1 MVAPTLW
8 QEPVVSISLGW
19 IALAALLVV
28 VLLVG
33 LAVLLTW
40 RYWQHRASAAPHA
53 PSWLPDLLN
62 SLPMAALVADQDGQ
76 VMEHNAE
83 AARLLGLSGRDLGLP
98 LALHTLVQRVLTL
111 GVSETTEIPAPG
123 DAQRRLRVTVT
134 ALGAAG
140 TATSPVKNALVLVSD
155 PAELRQ
161 REMSY
166 LRLISTVSHELR
178 TPLTAIMGHVDIL
191 DSCGIQEEALWR
203 RSQRFISGEVK
214 RLARLVDDLLSL
226 SRLETSPS
234 QMCPVNVR
242 AIAEEAISTLWEVAE
257 RAQVTLLLQAP
268 PGLPRV
274 LADPDRL
281 QQVFINL
288 LDNAIKYSSGGAT
301 ATIRLG
307 HEGNVVR
314 VEVAD
319 TGPGI
324 ATDDLPHI
332 FEPMYRGST
341 AAIRASLGTGLG
353 LTILKTILEQH
364 GATISVQSAPGE
376 GTTFTFRLP
385 CA

>member
-1 MVAPTLW
+1 
-8 QEPVVSISLGW
+8 VVSISLGW
-19 IALAALLVV
+19 IVLAALLTV
-28 VLLVG
+28 VLLFG
-33 LAVLLTW
+33 LAVFLTW
-40 RYWQHRASAAPHA
+40 RYWQRKASAVSHA
-53 PSWLPDLLN
+53 PPWLPDLLN
-62 SLPMAALVADQDGQ
+62 SLPMAALVASQDGE
-76 VMEHNAE
+76 VIAHNAE
-83 AARLLGLSGRDLGLP
+83 ATRLLGLSGRALGLP
-98 LALHTLVQRVLTL
+98 LVLHTLVQQVLSL
-111 GVSETTEIPAPG
+111 GVSETTEIPAPD
-123 DAQRRLRVTVT
+123 DAKRRLRVTVT

-140 TATSPVKNALVLVSD
+140 PARNALVLVSD
-155 PAELRQ
+155 PVESRE

-166 LRLISTVSHELR
+166 LRLINTVSHELR

-191 DSCGIQEEALWR
+191 DSCSIEEEALWR

-234 QMCPVNVR
+234 QMRPVNVR
-242 AIAEEAISTLWEVAE
+242 AIAEEAISALWEAAE
-257 RAQVTLLLQAP
+257 RAQMTLLLQAL

-301 ATIRLG
+301 ATVRLG
-307 HEGNVVR
+307 HEGDVVR
-314 VEVAD
+314 VEVTD

-332 FEPMYRGST
+332 FQPMYRGST
-341 AAIRASLGTGLG
+341 AAIRVALGTGLG
-353 LTILKTILEQH
+353 LTIVKTILEQH
-364 GATISVQSAPGE
+364 GATISVESALGE

>member
-1 MVAPTLW
+1 
-8 QEPVVSISLGW
+8 
-19 IALAALLVV
+19 
-28 VLLVG
+28 
-33 LAVLLTW
+33 
-40 RYWQHRASAAPHA
+40 
-53 PSWLPDLLN
+53 
-62 SLPMAALVADQDGQ
+62 
-76 VMEHNAE
+76 
-83 AARLLGLSGRDLGLP
+83 
-98 LALHTLVQRVLTL
+98 
-111 GVSETTEIPAPG
+111 
-123 DAQRRLRVTVT
+123 
-134 ALGAAG
+134 
-140 TATSPVKNALVLVSD
+140 LVSD
-155 PAELRQ
+155 PVELRE

-191 DSCGIQEEALWR
+191 DSCSVEEEALWR

-234 QMCPVNVR
+234 QMRPVNVR
-242 AIAEEAISTLWEVAE
+242 AIAEEAISTLWEAAE
-257 RAQVTLLLQAP
+257 RAQVTLLLQTP

-301 ATIRLG
+301 ATIRLS
-307 HEGNVVR
+307 HEGNIVR

-332 FEPMYRGST
+332 FEPMYRGSS
-341 AAIRASLGTGLG
+341 AAIRVALGTGLG
-353 LTILKTILEQH
+353 LNIVKTILEQH
-364 GATISVQSAPGE
+364 GAAISVQSTPGD
-376 GTTFTFRLP
+376 GATFAFRLP

>member
-19 IALAALLVV
+19 IAVAALLAV
-28 VLLVG
+28 VLLFG
-33 LAVLLTW
+33 LAALLTW
-40 RYWQHRASAAPHA
+40 RYWQRRAPAAPHA
-53 PSWLPDLLN
+53 PPWLLDLLN
-62 SLPMAALVADQDGQ
+62 SLPMAALVASQDGR
-76 VMEHNAE
+76 VIVHNVE
-83 AARLLGLSGRDLGLP
+83 ATRLLGLSGRDLGLP
-98 LALHTLVQRVLTL
+98 LALHTLVQRVLAL
-111 GVSETTEIPAPG
+111 GVSETTEILAPD

-140 TATSPVKNALVLVSD
+140 PATGPVKNALVLVSD

-178 TPLTAIMGHVDIL
+178 TPLTAIMGHIDIL
-191 DSCGIQEEALWR
+191 GSCSIEEEALWR
-203 RSQRFISGEVK
+203 RSQRFISGEVE

-234 QMCPVNVR
+234 QMRPVKVR
-242 AIAEEAISTLWEVAE
+242 AIAEEAISALWEAAE

-288 LDNAIKYSSGGAT
+288 LDNAIKYSSGEAT

-353 LTILKTILEQH
+353 LTIVKTILEQH
-364 GATISVQSAPGE
+364 GAAISVKSAPGE
-376 GTTFTFRLP
+376 GTTFAFRLP

>member
-8 QEPVVSISLGW
+8 QEPVASISLGW
-19 IALAALLVV
+19 IALAALLAVL
-28 VLLVG
+28 LLVG

-40 RYWQHRASAAPHA
+40 RYWQRRASATPHV
-53 PSWLPDLLN
+53 PPWLLDLLN
-62 SLPMAALVADQDGQ
+62 SLPMAALVTSQDGR
-76 VMEHNAE
+76 VVARNAE
-83 AARLLGLSGRDLGLP
+83 AARLLGLSGRNLGLP
-98 LALHTLVQRVLTL
+98 LALHTLVQRVLAL
-111 GVSETTEIPAPG
+111 GMSETTEIPAPD
-123 DAQRRLRVTVT
+123 DAQRRLRVAAT

-140 TATSPVKNALVLVSD
+140 PARNALVLVSD
-155 PAELRQ
+155 PVELRE

-166 LRLISTVSHELR
+166 LRLISTISHELR

-191 DSCGIQEEALWR
+191 DSCSVEEEALWR

-234 QMCPVNVR
+234 QIRPVNAR
-242 AIAEEAISTLWEVAE
+242 AIAEEAISALWEAAE
-257 RAQVTLLLQAP
+257 RAQVTLLLQAL

-301 ATIRLG
+301 ATIRLS
-307 HEGNVVR
+307 HEGNMVR

-332 FEPMYRGST
+332 FEPMYRGSS
-341 AAIRASLGTGLG
+341 AAIRVALGTGLG
-353 LTILKTILEQH
+353 LTIVKTILEQH
-364 GATISVQSAPGE
+364 GTTISVQSAPGE
-376 GTTFTFRLP
+376 GTTFAFRLP

>member
-19 IALAALLVV
+19 IVLA
-28 VLLVG
+28 VLLAVILLFG

-40 RYWQHRASAAPHA
+40 RYWQRRASAAPHT

-62 SLPMAALVADQDGQ
+62 SLPMAALVADQDGW
-76 VMEHNAE
+76 VIVHNTE
-83 AARLLGLSGRDLGLP
+83 ATRLLGLSGRDLGLP
-98 LALHTLVQRVLTL
+98 LALHTLVQRVLAL
-111 GVSETTEIPAPG
+111 GVSETTEIPAP
-123 DAQRRLRVTVT
+123 DDTQRRLRVTVT

-140 TATSPVKNALVLVSD
+140 PARNALVLVGD
-155 PAELRQ
+155 PVELRQ

-166 LRLISTVSHELR
+166 LRLISTLSHELR

-191 DSCGIQEEALWR
+191 GSCNIEEEALWR

-234 QMCPVNVR
+234 QMRPVNVR
-242 AIAEEAISTLWEVAE
+242 AIAEEAISSLWEAAE

-301 ATIRLG
+301 ATIRLV
-307 HEGNVVR
+307 HEGNAVQ

-332 FEPMYRGST
+332 FDPMYRGST
-341 AAIRASLGTGLG
+341 AAIRVALGTGLG
-353 LTILKTILEQH
+353 LTIVKTILEQH
-364 GATISVQSAPGE
+364 GATISVESASGE

>member
-40 RYWQHRASAAPHA
+40 RYGQHRASAAPHA
-53 PSWLPDLLN
+53 PPWLSDLLS
-62 SLPMAALVADQDGQ
+62 SLPMAALVASQDGRLIAY
-76 VMEHNAE
+76 NAE
-83 AARLLGLSGRDLGLP
+83 ATRLLGLSGRDLELP
-98 LALHTLVQRVLTL
+98 LALHTLVQRVLAL
-111 GVSETTEIPAPG
+111 GVSETTEIPTPN

-134 ALGAAG
+134 ALNVAG
-140 TATSPVKNALVLVSD
+140 STRNALVLVND
-155 PAELRQ
+155 PIESRK

-191 DSCGIQEEALWR
+191 DSCGIEEEALWR

-226 SRLETSPS
+226 SRLEASPS
-234 QMCPVNVR
+234 QMRPINAQ
-242 AIAEEAISTLWEVAE
+242 AIAEEAISALWEAAE

-288 LDNAIKYSSGGAT
+288 LDNAIKYSSSGGAT
-301 ATIRLG
+301 ATIRLY
-307 HEGNVVR
+307 HEGNMVR

-324 ATDDLPHI
+324 AAGDLPHI

-353 LTILKTILEQH
+353 LTIVKTILEQH
-364 GATISVQSAPGE
+364 DATISVESAPGE

>member
-8 QEPVVSISLGW
+8 QEPVISISLGW
-19 IALAALLVV
+19 IALAVLLAV

-40 RYWQHRASAAPHA
+40 RYWQRRASAAPHA
-53 PSWLPDLLN
+53 PPWLLDLLN
-62 SLPMAALVADQDGQ
+62 SLPMAALVADQDGR
-76 VMEHNAE
+76 VTVHNAE
-83 AARLLGLSGRDLGLP
+83 ATRLLGLSGRDLGLP
-98 LALHTLVQRVLTL
+98 LALCTLVQRVLASD
-111 GVSETTEIPAPG
+111 VSETTEIPAPE

-134 ALGAAG
+134 VLGAVG
-140 TATSPVKNALVLVSD
+140 PATSPVKNALVLVSD
-155 PAELRQ
+155 PVELRE

-166 LRLISTVSHELR
+166 LRLIGTVSHELR
-178 TPLTAIMGHVDIL
+178 TPLTAIIGHVDIL
-191 DSCGIQEEALWR
+191 GSCSIKEEALWR
-203 RSQRFISGEVK
+203 RSQRFISGEVE

-226 SRLETSPS
+226 SRLEISPS
-234 QMCPVNVR
+234 QMRPVKVR
-242 AIAEEAISTLWEVAE
+242 AIAEEAISALWEAAE

-301 ATIRLG
+301 ATIRLY
-307 HEGNVVR
+307 HEGNLVP
-314 VEVAD
+314 VEVTD

-324 ATDDLPHI
+324 AADDLPHI

-341 AAIRASLGTGLG
+341 AAIRVSLGTGLG
-353 LTILKTILEQH
+353 LTIVKTILEQH
-364 GATISVQSAPGE
+364 GTTISVQSAPGE
-376 GTTFTFRLP
+376 GTAFTFGLP

>member
-1 MVAPTLW
+1 MVASPLW
-8 QEPVVSISLGW
+8 QEPMVSISLGW
-19 IALAALLVV
+19 IALAVLLAV
-28 VLLVG
+28 VLLAG
-33 LAVLLTW
+33 LVVLLTW
-40 RYWQHRASAAPHA
+40 RYWQRRASAAPHA
-53 PSWLPDLLN
+53 PPWLPDLLN
-62 SLPMAALVADQDGQ
+62 SLPIGALIADQDGQ
-76 VMEHNAE
+76 VIAHNVE
-83 AARLLGLSGRDLGLP
+83 ATRLLGLSGRDLGLP
-98 LALHTLVQRVLTL
+98 LALCPLVQRVLTL
-111 GVSETTEIPAPG
+111 GVSETTEIPAPD

-134 ALGAAG
+134 ALGVA
-140 TATSPVKNALVLVSD
+140 SPARNALVLVSD
-155 PAELRQ
+155 PVELRQ

-191 DSCGIQEEALWR
+191 GSCSIEEEALWQ
-203 RSQRFISGEVK
+203 RSQRFISGEVE

-226 SRLETSPS
+226 SRLETSPA
-234 QMCPVNVR
+234 QMRPVKVR
-242 AIAEEAISTLWEVAE
+242 AIAEEAISALWEAAE
-257 RAQVTLLLQAP
+257 QAQVTLLLQAP

-281 QQVFINL
+281 QQVFLNL

-301 ATIRLG
+301 ATIRLY
-307 HEGNVVR
+307 HEGDIVR
-314 VEVAD
+314 VEMSD

-353 LTILKTILEQH
+353 LTIVKTILEQH
-364 GATISVQSAPGE
+364 GTTISVQSAPGE

>member
-8 QEPVVSISLGW
+8 QEPVASISLGW
-19 IALAALLVV
+19 IALAALLA
-28 VLLVG
+28 VLLLIG

-40 RYWQHRASAAPHA
+40 RYWQRRASVIPHV
-53 PSWLPDLLN
+53 PPWLLDLLN
-62 SLPMAALVADQDGQ
+62 SLPMAALVTSQDGR
-76 VMEHNAE
+76 VVARNAE
-83 AARLLGLSGRDLGLP
+83 AAHLLGLSGRNLGLP
-98 LALHTLVQRVLTL
+98 LALHTLVQRVLAL
-111 GVSETTEIPAPG
+111 GMSETTEIPAPD
-123 DAQRRLRVTVT
+123 DAQRRLRVAAT

-140 TATSPVKNALVLVSD
+140 PARNALVLVSD
-155 PAELRQ
+155 PVELRE

-191 DSCGIQEEALWR
+191 DSCSVEEEALWR

-234 QMCPVNVR
+234 QMRPVNVR
-242 AIAEEAISTLWEVAE
+242 AIAEEAISTLWEAAE
-257 RAQVTLLLQAP
+257 RVQVTLLLQTP

-301 ATIRLG
+301 ATIRLS
-307 HEGNVVR
+307 HEGNMVR

-332 FEPMYRGST
+332 FEPMYRGSS
-341 AAIRASLGTGLG
+341 AAIRVALGTGLG
-353 LTILKTILEQH
+353 LTIVKTILEQH
-364 GATISVQSAPGE
+364 GTTISVQSAPGE
-376 GTTFTFRLP
+376 GTTFAFRLP

>member
-1 MVAPTLW
+1 MVASTLW

-19 IALAALLVV
+19 IALAALLAV

-40 RYWQHRASAAPHA
+40 RYWQRRASAAAHA
-53 PSWLPDLLN
+53 PPWLPDLLD

-83 AARLLGLSGRDLGLP
+83 AARLLGLSGRDLALP
-98 LALHTLVQRVLTL
+98 LALRTLVQRVLAL
-111 GVSETTEIPAPG
+111 GVSETTEIPVPD
-123 DAQRRLRVTVT
+123 DAQRRLRVTAT
-134 ALGAAG
+134 ALDAAG
-140 TATSPVKNALVLVSD
+140 SARNALVLVSD

-191 DSCGIQEEALWR
+191 DSCGIEEEALWR

-242 AIAEEAISTLWEVAE
+242 AIAEEAISTLWEAAE

-353 LTILKTILEQH
+353 LTIVKTILEQH
-364 GATISVQSAPGE
+364 GATISVESALGE

>member
-8 QEPVVSISLGW
+8 QEPVASISLGW
-19 IALAALLVV
+19 IALAALLA
-28 VLLVG
+28 VLLLIG

-40 RYWQHRASAAPHA
+40 RYWQRRASVIPHV
-53 PSWLPDLLN
+53 PPWLLDLLN
-62 SLPMAALVADQDGQ
+62 SLPMAALVTSQDGR
-76 VMEHNAE
+76 VVVHNAE
-83 AARLLGLSGRDLGLP
+83 AARLLGLSGRNLGLP
-98 LALHTLVQRVLTL
+98 LALHTLVQRVLAL
-111 GVSETTEIPAPG
+111 GMSETTEIPAPD
-123 DAQRRLRVTVT
+123 DAQRRLRVAAT

-140 TATSPVKNALVLVSD
+140 PARNALVLVSD
-155 PAELRQ
+155 PVELRE

-191 DSCGIQEEALWR
+191 DSCSVEEEALWR

-234 QMCPVNVR
+234 QMRPVNVR
-242 AIAEEAISTLWEVAE
+242 AIAEEAISTLWEAAE
-257 RAQVTLLLQAP
+257 RVQVTLLLQTP

-301 ATIRLG
+301 ATIRLS
-307 HEGNVVR
+307 HEGNMVR

-332 FEPMYRGST
+332 FEPMYRGSS
-341 AAIRASLGTGLG
+341 AAIRVALGTGLG
-353 LTILKTILEQH
+353 LTIVKTILEQH
-364 GATISVQSAPGE
+364 GTTISVQSAPGE
-376 GTTFTFRLP
+376 GTTFAFRLP

>member
-1 MVAPTLW
+1 VVAPTLW

-19 IALAALLVV
+19 IALAALLAV
-28 VLLVG
+28 VLLFG

-40 RYWQHRASAAPHA
+40 RYWQRRASAVPYES
-53 PSWLPDLLN
+53 PWLPELLN
-62 SLPMAALVADQDGQ
+62 SLPMAALLASQEGRVVAR
-76 VMEHNAE
+76 NAE
-83 AARLLGLSGRDLGLP
+83 ATRLLGLSGRDPGLP
-98 LALHTLVQRVLTL
+98 FALHPLVQRVLAL
-111 GVSETTEIPAPG
+111 GLSETTEIPTPN
-123 DAQRRLRVTVT
+123 DAQRRLRVAVT

-140 TATSPVKNALVLVSD
+140 PERNALVLVSD
-155 PAELRQ
+155 PLELRG

-191 DSCGIQEEALWR
+191 DSCSIEEEALWR

-214 RLARLVDDLLSL
+214 RLARLVGDLLSL
-226 SRLETSPS
+226 SRLEISPS
-234 QMCPVNVR
+234 QMRPVNAQ
-242 AIAEEAISTLWEVAE
+242 AIAEEAISALWEAAE

-288 LDNAIKYSSGGAT
+288 LDNTIKYSSGGAT

-307 HEGNVVR
+307 HEGNIVR

-324 ATDDLPHI
+324 AADDLPHI

-353 LTILKTILEQH
+353 LAIVKTILEQH
-364 GATISVQSAPGE
+364 GTTISVQSALGE
-376 GTTFTFRLP
+376 GTAFTFRLP

>member
-1 MVAPTLW
+1 MIASPLW
-8 QEPVVSISLGW
+8 QEPLVSISLGW

-33 LAVLLTW
+33 LAVLFTW
-40 RYWQHRASAAPHA
+40 RYWQRKTSIALHLP
-53 PSWLPDLLN
+53 PWLPDLLN
-62 SLPMAALVADQDGQ
+62 SLPLAALVADRDGQ
-76 VMEHNAE
+76 VMAHNAE
-83 AARLLGLSGRDLGLP
+83 ATRLLGLSERDQRLP
-98 LALHTLVQRVLTL
+98 LTLRALVQQVLAF
-111 GVSETTEIPAPG
+111 GVSETTEVPAPG
-123 DAQRRLRVTVT
+123 DAQHRLRVTVT
-134 ALGAAG
+134 ALGAAHP
-140 TATSPVKNALVLVSD
+140 ARKALVLLSD
-155 PAELRQ
+155 PVELRE

-166 LRLISTVSHELR
+166 RQLIGTVSHELR

-191 DSCGIQEEALWR
+191 GSCNVEEEALWR
-203 RSQRFISGEVK
+203 RSQRFITGEVE

-226 SRLETSPS
+226 SRLETTSS
-234 QMCPVNVR
+234 QMRPVNVQ
-242 AIAEEAISTLWEVAE
+242 AVAEEAISALWEAAE

-274 LADPDRL
+274 LADPHRL

-301 ATIRLG
+301 ATIRLY
-307 HEGNVVR
+307 HEGDAVR

-319 TGPGI
+319 TGSGI

-341 AAIRASLGTGLG
+341 AAIRATLGTGLG
-353 LTILKTILEQH
+353 LTIVKAILEQH
-364 GATISVQSAPGE
+364 GTTISVESVRGE

>member
-19 IALAALLVV
+19 IVLAALLAV
-28 VLLVG
+28 VLLAG

-40 RYWQHRASAAPHA
+40 RYWQRRVSGAPHA
-53 PSWLPDLLN
+53 LPWLLDLLN
-62 SLPMAALVADQDGQ
+62 SLPMATLVVSQDGQ
-76 VMEHNAE
+76 VLAHNTE
-83 AARLLGLSGRDLGLP
+83 ADRLLGLSGRDLALP
-98 LALHTLVQRVLTL
+98 LALGTLVQRVLHFD
-111 GVSETTEIPAPG
+111 VSETTEIPAPDG
-123 DAQRRLRVTVT
+123 AQHRLRVTVT
-134 ALGAAG
+134 ALGVAG
-140 TATSPVKNALVLVSD
+140 PARNALVLVSD
-155 PAELRQ
+155 PVESRE

-166 LRLISTVSHELR
+166 LRLINTVSHELR

-191 DSCGIQEEALWR
+191 DSCSIEEEALWR
-203 RSQRFISGEVK
+203 RSQRFVSGEVK

-234 QMCPVNVR
+234 PMRPVNVR
-242 AIAEEAISTLWEVAE
+242 AIAEEAISALWEAAE

-307 HEGNVVR
+307 HEGDVVQ

-332 FEPMYRGST
+332 FQPMYRGST
-341 AAIRASLGTGLG
+341 AAIRVALGTGLG
-353 LTILKTILEQH
+353 LTIVRTILEQH
-364 GATISVQSAPGE
+364 GATISVESALGE

>member
-8 QEPVVSISLGW
+8 QESVVSISLGW
-19 IALAALLVV
+19 IVLAALLAV
-28 VLLVG
+28 VLLFG
-33 LAVLLTW
+33 LAVFLTW
-40 RYWQHRASAAPHA
+40 RYWQRKASAVSHA
-53 PSWLPDLLN
+53 PPWLPDLLN
-62 SLPMAALVADQDGQ
+62 SLPMAALVADSDRQ
-76 VMEHNAE
+76 VIAHNIE
-83 AARLLGLSGRDLGLP
+83 AARLLGLSGRDLELP
-98 LALHTLVQRVLTL
+98 LTLHTLVQRVLAL
-111 GVSETTEIPAPG
+111 GVSETTEIPAPD

-134 ALGAAG
+134 ALSAAG
-140 TATSPVKNALVLVSD
+140 PARDALVLVSD
-155 PAELRQ
+155 PIELRQ

-191 DSCGIQEEALWR
+191 GSCNIEEEALWR
-203 RSQRFISGEVK
+203 RSQRFISGEVE

-234 QMCPVNVR
+234 QMRPIKVR
-242 AIAEEAISTLWEVAE
+242 AIAEEAISALWEAAE

-307 HEGNVVR
+307 HEGDVVR

-332 FEPMYRGST
+332 FQPMYRGSS

-353 LTILKTILEQH
+353 LTIVKTILEQH
-364 GATISVQSAPGE
+364 GATVSVQSAPGE

-385 CA
+385 HA